1 MNKYS
6 ARLFGIFFILSFISY
21 AIGSGLMEITI
32 SNPLQPVD
40 ILENKVNR
48 VIGGILIAI
57 VHTIFNLGLIA
68 IMYNV
73 LRHVHKSLSIVYLA
87 LGSFSTLLLALGA
100 VFLLLPVSVSETLL
114 HSKQYNAS
122 LFNLVLSLS
131 SIGNFYCYQ
140 LGMMLWGIGGLCFCY
155 LLYKSNIVHLVFSLC
170 GCLGY
175 LIFITGCVL
184 ELVGLP
190 YGILLSLPGGI
201 FEITLSIWFIAK
213 GFSKR
218 AGFVN

>member
-1 MNKYS
+1 MNKHS
-6 ARLFGIFFILSFISY
+6 GRLFGIFFILSFISY
-21 AIGSGLMEITI
+21 AIGSGLMEIPIRNT
-32 SNPLQPVD
+32 LQPVD

-57 VHTIFNLGLIA
+57 VHTIFNIGLIG

-87 LGSFSTLLLALGA
+87 LSSFSTLLLALGA
-100 VFLLLPVSVSETLL
+100 VFLFLPVSVSESLL
-114 HSKQYNAS
+114 LSKQHDAS
-122 LFNLVLSLS
+122 ILNVVLSLS
-131 SIGNFYCYQ
+131 SSGNFYCYQ
-140 LGMMLWGIGGLCFCY
+140 LGMMLWGVGGLCFCY
-155 LLYKSNIVHLVFSLC
+155 LLYKSNLVPVVFALC

-184 ELVGLP
+184 ELVDLP
-190 YGILLSLPGGI
+190 YGILLSMPGGI
-201 FEITLSIWFIAK
+201 FEIILSIWFIAK

-218 AGFVN
+218 YRFAN